1 MPSTSSSSHAALV
14 ALAAAR
20 WRIGLGLTAAMT
32 FIYVVFILLIAYGK
46 TFLGTLLAPGPV
58 SYTHLT
64 LPTNREV

>member
-32 FIYVVFILLIAYGK
+32 FIYSGDYGRVSPHACHSATMASASAEVAAEMCIAG
-46 TFLGTLLAPGPV
+46 
-58 SYTHLT
+58 S
-64 LPTNREV
+64 